1 MAAASMDLYSS
12 LPPRFPSSMPPTYS
26 SLYPASPPW
35 PPPTHSSM
43 SNVSSSSSP
52 PSSSPPSPNPL
63 ASSSSLPADLDL
75 ASVYP
80 ASPFDAV
87 CLKHMRRYLQG
98 YDRVYTRL
106 LMDYGAERQRVN
118 QQHWERVH
126 RSQQQHKRKL
136 DQLSHDTD
144 QQAEADSEYAEMK
157 AELDTYHNAQLSD
170 ANRRFRTMIIAL
182 TQRLDHFLSTQ
193 VSPSELLQDVEVR
206 LEARAAGDGRLLAA
220 TFSVRCVE
228 TFSDLRRR
236 FVHWMREEQGDA
248 VLAFTPDSQFCV
260 PGGQVNASCRTN
272 VHDSYV
278 KQQQPTH
285 YEHSDHPE
293 EERKQP
299 PPSHSYSLT
308 RPLAA
313 FRARA
318 TRARAGYGLKQQSPS
333 VEEETITA
341 ESGRL
346 GNGDGSAGSS
356 VGTMPSF
363 SHPPSPRSLKGVSQH
378 SNHSP
383 LHDSSHQHSTTDTLP
398 SASHSASSFTSAS
411 FSSAHSASQGNTHST
426 APLPLVSS
434 SLLIVDEEVAIINF
448 LPDFVHS
455 LSLRLLGAVVLVSDQ
470 AANTRHRRHS
480 QPPIPSVHVKPSFVA
495 SASSATSS
503 PPSTAFQ
510 RPFNRSSLY
519 AFSTSAS
526 KLPARLLPHLRHHF
540 PSVVGPPPLPKF
552 PPSLSALFHRQTQG
566 QPALRSTLS
575 AVPST
580 AAQLSSMPLPAATPM
595 PTGDRF
601 AVSKP
606 ALSDSVS
613 MASAIGGDAV
623 GEQTD
628 GPSLR
633 VSGSVD
639 SDESESSEDSVRH
652 VSITHSQSQ
661 SSYLQHDDDDIEP
674 DMLHNRASLPPPFP
688 SRPPVISH
696 YGRRRHHSHP
706 LAAAAGGPYA
716 GLTVDVEVSV
726 SSRVDSVS
734 VQPSQSFSVDLPYVD
749 YIDYDL
755 QEDSRLMEQ
764 SRTYS
769 QQSELDRESSLM
781 REYEPAYDEH
791 EPDDDELLN
800 TTGSSASGMD
810 VNGGG
815 GGGGGAGAGGGMN
828 GVGGRRRRRAYP
840 VDGSSGELSH
850 SNSFSAFRSTP
861 PSTQPTPSSISRP
874 QSSAT
879 LDLLAAGVLL
889 LPAQPSSL
897 PASVSSPS
905 SLPHST
911 FSSVSSPPYI
921 LPTSPPVASSFNP
934 LLSNSPN
941 EHSQFLS
948 PNAHRVRSA
957 PRNGVRRSS

>member
-1 MAAASMDLYSS
+1 
-12 LPPRFPSSMPPTYS
+12 
-26 SLYPASPPW
+26 
-35 PPPTHSSM
+35 M
-43 SNVSSSSSP
+43 SNLSSSSSP
-52 PSSSPPSPNPL
+52 PSSSPSSPTPL
-63 ASSSSLPADLDL
+63 ASSLPADLDL

-80 ASPFDAV
+80 ASPFDSV
-87 CLKHMRRYLQG
+87 CLKHLRRYLQG

-106 LMDYGAERQRVN
+106 LMEYGAERQRVN

-126 RSQQQHKRKL
+126 RLQQQHKRKVE
-136 DQLSHDTD
+136 QLSHDAD
-144 QQAEADSEYAEMK
+144 QQTEADSEYAEMK

-170 ANRRFRTMIIAL
+170 ANRRFRSMIIAL

-193 VSPSELLQDVEVR
+193 VSPSELLQDVDVR
-206 LEARAAGDGRLLAA
+206 LEARAAGDGRLLSA

-260 PGGQVNASCRTN
+260 HGGQVNANCRTN
-272 VHDSYV
+272 VHDSYI
-278 KQQQPTH
+278 KQQQATH
-285 YEHSDHPE
+285 DEHNEHPE
-293 EERKQP
+293 EERKHA

-318 TRARAGYGLKQQSPS
+318 TRARAGYGLKQQQSPT
-333 VEEETITA
+333 VDEEA
-341 ESGRL
+341 VAGESGRI
-346 GNGDGSAGSS
+346 GSGDGNAGGS
-356 VGTMPSF
+356 VSGMPSF
-363 SHPPSPRSLKGVSQH
+363 SHPPSPRSLKST
-378 SNHSP
+378 NHSTNTP
-383 LHDSSHQHSTTDTLP
+383 HPQDSSHQHSNFDTHLT
-398 SASHSASSFTSAS
+398 ASTSTSSSPFAA
-411 FSSAHSASQGNTHST
+411 SSAHSNAAHTNSHST
-426 APLPLVSS
+426 APPPPLS

-455 LSLRLLGAVVLVSDQ
+455 LSLKLLGAVVLVSDQ
-470 AANTRHRRHS
+470 AANTRQRRHS
-480 QPPIPSVHVKPSFVA
+480 QPPIPSVHVKPSTIT
-495 SASSATSS
+495 SASSASSS
-503 PPSTAFQ
+503 PPAHSSQ
-510 RPFNRSSLY
+510 RPFNRATLY
-519 AFSTSAS
+519 AFSSSAS

-566 QPALRSTLS
+566 QPAQRSALA
-575 AVPST
+575 AVPT
-580 AAQLSSMPLPAATPM
+580 AVTLPPSIPLPAATPM
-595 PTGDRF
+595 PTEDRF
-601 AVSKP
+601 AVSKYGVG
-606 ALSDSVS
+606 DSGS
-613 MASAIGGDAV
+613 GLASADGHAAV
-623 GEQTD
+623 EQSD
-628 GPSLR
+628 GPSVR

-661 SSYLQHDDDDIEP
+661 SSYLHHDPDDDIEP

-688 SRPPVISH
+688 SRPPVLVSN
-696 YGRRRHHSHP
+696 GRRRHHSHP
-706 LAAAAGGPYA
+706 LSSAAGGPYA
-716 GLTVDVEVSV
+716 GLSVDVEVSE

-734 VQPSQSFSVDLPYVD
+734 VQPSQSFSVDVPYVD

-755 QEDSRLMEQ
+755 QEGQEDSRLIEQ

-769 QQSELDRESSLM
+769 QQSELDRESSVM
-781 REYEPAYDEH
+781 REYDEQQAAYDEH
-791 EPDDDELLN
+791 EADVSDSELLN
-800 TTGSSASGMD
+800 TTGSSMSGMD
-810 VNGGG
+810 VNGAA
-815 GGGGGAGAGGGMN
+815 GGGAGGAGGVN

-861 PSTQPTPSSISRP
+861 PSTQPTPSSSSRP
-874 QSSAT
+874 QSAT
-879 LDLLAAGVLL
+879 LDLLAAGVLH

-921 LPTSPPVASSFNP
+921 LPTSPPIANSFNP
-934 LLSNSPN
+934 LLSHSPN
-941 EHSQFLS
+941 EQNQFLS
-948 PNAHRVRSA
+948 PNAHRMRSVV
-957 PRNGVRRSS
+957 RNGTRRSS